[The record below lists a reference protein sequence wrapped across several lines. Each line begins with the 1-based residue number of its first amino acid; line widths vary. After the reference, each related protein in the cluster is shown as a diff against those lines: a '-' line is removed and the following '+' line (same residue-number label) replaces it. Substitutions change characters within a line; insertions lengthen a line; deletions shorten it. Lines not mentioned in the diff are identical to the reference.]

1 MKNFLIFLFVILTL
15 AGAGG
20 SYYFYN
26 KYSDANKLLADP
38 NALVQKEES
47 KVIDMLGKLI
57 DLPTDEKP
65 TVATVLDKEKLKD
78 QPFFAKAEN
87 GDKLIVFAQSK
98 KAILYRE
105 STNKIVE
112 FAQLVLEAEPT
123 PTKTVTKKTVEAEP
137 TPTEVVTPTPQ

>member
-1 MKNFLIFLFVILTL
+1 MKNILIFLFVVLTL

-20 SYYFYN
+20 SYYFYQ
-26 KYSDANKLLADP
+26 KYSEANKLLADP

-47 KVIDMLGKLI
+47 KVIERLSKLI

-78 QPFFAKAEN
+78 QPFFIKAEN
-87 GDKLIVFAQSK
+87 GDKLIVFAQNK

-105 STNKIVE
+105 SINKIVE

-123 PTKTVTKKTVEAEP
+123 PTKTVTPKV
-137 TPTEVVTPTPQ
+137 TPTEEATPQ